1 MTHKTVLPESVSGH
15 PITAETDPKTPPI
28 RVGVLTPDPLL
39 GEGLAALLN
48 QSKEFIC
55 TGNWTA
61 SATMLRELEV
71 YPPEVVL
78 IDAHLSDSS
87 CFDVLKAVLT
97 TCDETRVIVMVD
109 CQEAHCV
116 VLNPRLSVNTDSEKR
131 FRSLSREYPEPD
143 DCLQIAL
150 KNGAHGVL
158 RRQCPF
164 SRIAE
169 AIRAVHAGQCWMELP
184 TAARLARQYLLSLH
198 PSPPHVHTSSKS
210 LTLRERQIVALI
222 AQGRSNKEI
231 AGELRLGYSTVKNY
245 VSSILQKLHLS
256 DRTQLALYAV
266 DHSPADT

>member
-1 MTHKTVLPESVSGH
+1 MTNKTVHPEAGSGH
-15 PITAETDPKTPPI
+15 HVTAETGPEAPPI
-28 RVGVLTPDPLL
+28 RVGVLMPDPLL

-48 QSKEFIC
+48 QSGEFIC
-55 TGNWTA
+55 TGNWTE

-71 YPPEVVL
+71 NPPDVLL
-78 IDAHLSDSS
+78 IDARLSDRS
-87 CFDVLKAVLT
+87 CFEVLNAVLA

-109 CQEAHCV
+109 CREAHCV
-116 VLNPRLSVNTDSEKR
+116 VLNPRLSAGSEKR

-158 RRQCPF
+158 RRQCSF

-169 AIRAVHAGQCWMELP
+169 AIRAAHAGQYWMELP

-198 PSPPHVHTSSKS
+198 PTPPHVHTSSKS

-266 DHSPADT
+266 DHNQADT

>member
-1 MTHKTVLPESVSGH
+1 ME
-15 PITAETDPKTPPI
+15 APPI

-48 QSKEFIC
+48 QSREFIC
-55 TGNWTA
+55 AGNWTESA
-61 SATMLRELEV
+61 SMLRELGV
-71 YPPEVVL
+71 DPTDVLL

-87 CFDVLKAVLT
+87 CFDVLNTVLK
-97 TCDETRVIVMVD
+97 TCDKTRVIVMVD

-116 VLNPRLSVNTDSEKR
+116 VLNPRLSVNSDSPKR

-198 PSPPHVHTSSKS
+198 PTPPMSISAGSKS
-210 LTLRERQIVALI
+210 LTLRERQIVSLI

-256 DRTQLALYAV
+256 DRTQLALYVVA
-266 DHSPADT
+266 HSPADT